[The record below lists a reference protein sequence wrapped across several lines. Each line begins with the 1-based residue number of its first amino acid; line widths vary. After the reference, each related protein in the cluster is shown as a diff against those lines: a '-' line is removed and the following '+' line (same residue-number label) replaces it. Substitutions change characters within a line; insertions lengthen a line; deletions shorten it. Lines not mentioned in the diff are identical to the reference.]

1 LVFSAGYVA
10 PVQQA
15 VEGTDEPAIEHGMM
29 APKLGG
35 RRLVV
40 IGTERLGAGTATEGL
55 MPALLVA
62 NEPNGIR
69 AGVAPLGDA
78 GNVRVAA
85 DEVPLL

>member
-1 LVFSAGYVA
+1 MFSAGYVA
-10 PVQQA
+10 PVQQP

-55 MPALLVA
+55 MPALLVS

>member
-1 LVFSAGYVA
+1 MFSAGCVA

-55 MPALLVA
+55 MPALLVS